1 MLQGMRRATAP
12 QVSTQAV
19 LLLLGGPA
27 GAGKSTV
34 ATAWCHT
41 RQRAVGIDLD
51 QVRDL
56 IVAGRADPQILTSLQ
71 VEQYE
76 LSVQACV
83 ALARVFLAAG
93 YDVALETVFEP
104 EDFSQRWRPVLAGPA
119 WHLVVLRPSL
129 PATLARSRARAKRV
143 LEEHTIA
150 QHART
155 SGWSANLQIDTT
167 NLSVERTVELINLRL
182 SASDSTWQLATRSL
196 ST

>member
-41 RQRAVGIDLD
+41 RQRAVRIDLD

-104 EDFSQRWRPVLAGPA
+104 EDLPAWRPVLAGLA

-150 QHART
+150 QHVRT
-155 SGWSANLQIDTT
+155 GGWSANLQIDTT

-182 SASDSTWQLATRSL
+182 SAFDST
-196 ST
+196 